1 MAVAAISQL
10 RRNVGFMFR
19 ETGQALDRLGMSVM
33 ADYAYKEPREF
44 SLSLMMACPR
54 AAGAAARAC
63 GEGGPPGPSERG
75 WAGAWVS
82 ARRGARLREPCS
94 QPRQLPQAALPFA
107 RSHRIGH
114 NLCRRHFA
122 AVSRHRN
129 VMGVY
134 DTHPVVG
141 ENAFVAPNASV
152 IGDVTLGSGSSVWYG
167 AILRGALRHLAR
179 RLCTEQARAIRV
191 PISRRSCGCRLRS
204 PRPDAARCVQA
215 IPTVFLL
222 ARAQQCR
229 IARSCMWG
237 RRGRRQSDGQ
247 LSSAAG

>member
-1 MAVAAISQL
+1 
-10 RRNVGFMFR
+10 
-19 ETGQALDRLGMSVM
+19 
-33 ADYAYKEPREF
+33 
-44 SLSLMMACPR
+44 
-54 AAGAAARAC
+54 
-63 GEGGPPGPSERG
+63 
-75 WAGAWVS
+75 
-82 ARRGARLREPCS
+82 
-94 QPRQLPQAALPFA
+94 
-107 RSHRIGH
+107 
-114 NLCRRHFA
+114 
-122 AVSRHRN
+122 
-129 VMGVY
+129 MGVY

-222 ARAQQCR
+222 ARAQLCR